1 MIKKIVK
8 ALNNKGVSEYRI
20 IESVKKTVEEFYV
33 LQNLE
38 TTRKTETLEDH
49 VTVYKT
55 FEENGKKYLGSSNF
69 IISHNV
75 SMNELETL
83 IEDALFAAG
92 FVKNEYYELVKGT
105 SKKNYNAKG
114 KPENPFSLLQDI
126 ALVFINAS
134 NDQCKFNSL
143 ELFYNEV
150 ETHIVNSN
158 GVDYKKN
165 TFNVQVEAIPSFKD
179 GNNKTE
185 LYRMFKYDN
194 IDFDKIKEDSSNAI
208 NDVLLRSQTIKN
220 EGNKKINVIL
230 KDEHVKDLFRELIS
244 TYNYSDVY
252 HKSNFKSI
260 GESVQDNPVCKL
272 NISLKTASK
281 ADYFD
286 SEGILLKECEL
297 ISDGILKAYFGSNRF
312 AYYLGVEPTGALNT
326 LKIDKG
332 PKSVEK
338 FKKEP
343 YIEIIDLSGI
353 QLDLY
358 AGYIGGEVRL
368 ANYFDGTNTYPI
380 SGFSFSGNLNEC
392 VNTLELSKEVTKI
405 NGYEGPKYVLLKQFD
420 IC

>member
-1 MIKKIVK
+1 MIKKIIK
-8 ALNNKGVSEYRI
+8 ALNNKGVSGYRI
-20 IESVKKTVEEFYV
+20 IETVSKTVEEFYV
-33 LQNLE
+33 LQELE

-49 VTVYKT
+49 VTVYKE
-55 FEENGKKYLGSSNF
+55 FEEDGNKYLGASNF

-75 SMNELETL
+75 SVKELEDL
-83 IEDALFAAG
+83 IEEALFASS

-105 SKKNYNAKG
+105 TKKNYKAKN
-114 KPENPFSLLQDI
+114 KPTNPFETLQNI
-126 ALVFINAS
+126 AQVFIDAS
-134 NDQCKFNSL
+134 TEQCKFNSL

-158 GVDYKKN
+158 GVDYKKD
-165 TFNVQVEAIPSFKD
+165 TFEVEVEAIPSFKD

-185 LYRMFKYDN
+185 LYRMFKYDTIN
-194 IDFDKIKEDSSNAI
+194 FDKIKEDSKNAI
-208 NDVLLRSQTIKN
+208 EDVLLRSKTIKN
-220 EGNKKINVIL
+220 EGSKKVNVIL

-244 TYNYSDVY
+244 TYNYNSVY
-252 HKSNFKSI
+252 HKSNFKSV
-260 GESVQDNPVCKL
+260 GEEVQNNPISKINL
-272 NISLKTASK
+272 SLKSSSK

-297 ISDGILKAYFGSNRF
+297 IRDGVLKAYYGSNRF
-312 AYYLGVEPTGALNT
+312 AYYLGAEPTGALNT
-326 LKIDKG
+326 IKLDKG
-332 PKSVEK
+332 VKSVDK

-368 ANYFDGTNTYPI
+368 AKYFDGQNTYPI

-392 VNTLELSKEVTKI
+392 VNTFELSKETTTIK
-405 NGYEGPKYVLLKQFD
+405 GYEGPKYVLLKQFE

>member
-1 MIKKIVK
+1 MIKKIIK
-8 ALNNKGVSEYRI
+8 ALNKKEVSAYRI
-20 IESVKKTVEEFYV
+20 IETVSKTVEEFFV

-38 TTRKTETLEDH
+38 TTRQTETLEDH
-49 VTVYKT
+49 VTVYKE
-55 FEENGKKYLGSSNF
+55 FEEDGKKYLGASNF

-75 SMNELETL
+75 SQKELEGL
-83 IEDALFAAG
+83 IEEALFASS

-105 SKKNYNAKG
+105 TKKNYKAKNQ
-114 KPENPFSLLQDI
+114 PENPFELLQNI
-126 ALVFINAS
+126 AKIFIDSS
-134 NDQCKFNSL
+134 NDKCKFNSL

-165 TFNVQVEAIPSFKD
+165 TFTVQVEAIPSYKD
-179 GNNKTE
+179 ANTKTE

-194 IDFDKIKEDSSNAI
+194 IDFDKIKEDSKNAI
-208 NDVLLRSQTIKN
+208 HDVLLRSQAVKN
-220 EGNKKINVIL
+220 EGSKKVNVIL

-244 TYNYSDVY
+244 TYNYPSVY

-260 GESVQDNPVCKL
+260 GEEVQDNPVCKM
-272 NISLKTASK
+272 NISLKPSSK

-286 SEGILLKECEL
+286 SEGILLKESEL
-297 ISDGILKAYFGSNRF
+297 IKDGVLKAYYGPNRF
-312 AYYLGVEPTGALNT
+312 AYYLGVEPTGSLNT
-326 LKIDKG
+326 IKLGKG
-332 PKSVEK
+332 TKSVEK

-368 ANYFDGTNTYPI
+368 ANYFDGQNTYPI

-392 VNTLELSKEVTKI
+392 VNSFELSKETTTI
-405 NGYEGPKYVLLKQFD
+405 QGYEGPKYVLLKQFE

>member
-75 SMNELETL
+75 SMKELETL

-260 GESVQDNPVCKL
+260 GENVQDNPVCKL